1 MYLQEGT
8 NYKPPVWNLW
18 NKLKEEIKANTIQKV
33 IGTQA
38 VRPVRHVAKIRYG
51 RNEAQ
56 DGGGNFYQALE
67 KARNKRESESGR
79 ADTASGGA
87 LEMMG
92 GMNQYDRN
100 AREIFFALSSNADY
114 KC

>member
-1 MYLQEGT
+1 M
-8 NYKPPVWNLW
+8 
-18 NKLKEEIKANTIQKV
+18 
-33 IGTQA
+33 GTQV
-38 VRPVRHVAKIRYG
+38 VRPVRHVAKIRRD

-67 KARNKRESESGR
+67 KARSKSESKSGRVNRESGS
-79 ADTASGGA
+79 A

-92 GMNQYDRN
+92 GINQYDRN

>member
-1 MYLQEGT
+1 M
-8 NYKPPVWNLW
+8 
-18 NKLKEEIKANTIQKV
+18 
-33 IGTQA
+33 
-38 VRPVRHVAKIRYG
+38 AKIRYD

-67 KARNKRESESGR
+67 KARNKSDGR
-79 ADTASGGA
+79 SDSVEKNSGGA